1 MTKLSTNAA
10 SKFFNCLIIE
20 QVYYTRRISRNI
32 IPISLQIDVVE
43 GTWPQL
49 RPHELHRQF

>member
-49 RPHELHRQF
+49 RPHELQRQF